1 MQETM
6 KAMVYREYGPPSVLH
21 LEDIPMPNP
30 KADEVLIKVR
40 ATTVTTGD
48 VNLRGFKFVP
58 RGLKFVARLVFGI
71 IKPNKTILG
80 TEVAGDVIA
89 VGSKVTRFKAG
100 DAVFGIG
107 SSQLGAYAEYVCRKA
122 EGSLALKPKHFSYE
136 EAAAIPFG
144 AGTALYFLKQLGKV
158 QAGQRVLINGA
169 SGGVG
174 NYAVQI
180 AAALGAEVTGVC
192 SSRNVEFVKSLGAQ
206 KIIDYSKEDFSQQTA
221 AYDLIL
227 DTVVGKMTY
236 EQCKNALKATGTY
249 LAVAGGL
256 PEMLQSIWNKKIIAG
271 TPSES
276 KAMME
281 ALLELVEAGKIKA
294 VIDRCYPLEE
304 LAEAHS
310 YVETARKRG
319 NIVITLPKE
328 GSSS

>member
-21 LEDIPMPNP
+21 LEDIPVPNP

-58 RGLKFVARLVFGI
+58 SGLKSLARLALGI
-71 IKPNKTILG
+71 SKPNKTILG

-89 VGSKVTRFKAG
+89 VGSNVTRFKAG

-122 EGSLALKPKHFSYE
+122 EGSLALKPKHLSYE
-136 EAAAIPFG
+136 EATAIPFG

-158 QAGQRVLINGA
+158 QAGQQVLINGG

-192 SSRNVEFVKSLGAQ
+192 STRNVEFVKSLGAQ
-206 KIIDYSKEDFSQQTA
+206 KVIDYSKQDFSQQTA
-221 AYDLIL
+221 AYDFIL

-236 EQCKNALKATGTY
+236 AQCKNALKANGRY

-256 PEMLQSIWNKKIIAG
+256 PEMLQSIWNKQILVG
-271 TPSES
+271 TPSEN

-304 LAEAHS
+304 LAEAHT
-310 YVETARKRG
+310 YVETGRKRG
-319 NIVITLPKE
+319 NVIISLQKE
-328 GSSS
+328 GGH

>member
-1 MQETM
+1 M

-21 LEDIPMPNP
+21 LEDIPVPNP

-58 RGLKFVARLVFGI
+58 SGLKSLARLALGI
-71 IKPNKTILG
+71 SKPNKTILG

-89 VGSKVTRFKAG
+89 VGSNVTRFKAG

-122 EGSLALKPKHFSYE
+122 EGSLALKPKHLSYE
-136 EAAAIPFG
+136 EATAIPFG

-158 QAGQRVLINGA
+158 QAGQQVLINGG

-192 SSRNVEFVKSLGAQ
+192 STRNVEFVKSLGAQ
-206 KIIDYSKEDFSQQTA
+206 KVIDYSKQDFSQQTA
-221 AYDLIL
+221 AYDFIL

-236 EQCKNALKATGTY
+236 AQCKNALKANGRY

-256 PEMLQSIWNKKIIAG
+256 PEMLQSIWNKQILVG
-271 TPSES
+271 TPSEN

-304 LAEAHS
+304 LAEAHT
-310 YVETARKRG
+310 YVETGRKRG
-319 NIVITLPKE
+319 NVIISLQKE
-328 GSSS
+328 GGH

>member
-6 KAMVYREYGPPSVLH
+6 KAMVYREYGPPNVLH
-21 LEDIPMPNP
+21 LEDVPVPRPEAN
-30 KADEVLIKVR
+30 EVLIKVR

-48 VNLRGFKFVP
+48 VNLRGFSFVP
-58 RGLKFVARLVFGI
+58 SGLKSMARLVLGI
-71 IKPNKTILG
+71 NKPNKTILG

-89 VGSKVTRFKAG
+89 VGSNVKRFKVG

-107 SSQLGAYAEYVCRKA
+107 SSHLGAYAEYVCRKA
-122 EGSLALKPKHFSYE
+122 EGSIVLKPKSLSYE

-158 QAGQRVLINGA
+158 QAWQRVLVNGA

-180 AAALGAEVTGVC
+180 ATALGTEVTGVC
-192 SSRNVEFVKSLGAQ
+192 STRNVEFVKSLGAQ
-206 KIIDYSKEDFSQQTA
+206 KVIDYTKQDFTQQTA

-236 EQCKNALKATGTY
+236 AQCKSALKANGRY

-256 PEMLQSIWNKKIIAG
+256 PEMLQSIWNKQILVG
-271 TPSES
+271 TPTEN

-304 LAEAHS
+304 LAEAHT

-319 NIVITLPKE
+319 NVVISLQKE
-328 GSSS
+328 GER

>member
-21 LEDIPMPNP
+21 LEDIPVPNP

-58 RGLKFVARLVFGI
+58 SGLKSLARLALGI
-71 IKPNKTILG
+71 SKPNKTILG

-89 VGSKVTRFKAG
+89 VGSNVTRFKAG
-100 DAVFGIG
+100 DAIFGIG

-122 EGSLALKPKHFSYE
+122 EGSLALKPKHLSYE
-136 EAAAIPFG
+136 EATAIPFG

-158 QAGQRVLINGA
+158 QAGQQVLINGG

-192 SSRNVEFVKSLGAQ
+192 STRNVEFVKSMGAQ
-206 KIIDYSKEDFSQQTA
+206 KVIDYSKQDFSQQTA
-221 AYDLIL
+221 TYDFIL

-236 EQCKNALKATGTY
+236 AQCKNALKANGRY
-249 LAVAGGL
+249 LAVSGGL
-256 PEMLQSIWNKKIIAG
+256 PEMLQSIWNKQILVG
-271 TPSES
+271 TPSEN

-304 LAEAHS
+304 LAEAHT
-310 YVETARKRG
+310 YVETGRKRG
-319 NIVITLPKE
+319 NVIISLQKE
-328 GSSS
+328 GGR